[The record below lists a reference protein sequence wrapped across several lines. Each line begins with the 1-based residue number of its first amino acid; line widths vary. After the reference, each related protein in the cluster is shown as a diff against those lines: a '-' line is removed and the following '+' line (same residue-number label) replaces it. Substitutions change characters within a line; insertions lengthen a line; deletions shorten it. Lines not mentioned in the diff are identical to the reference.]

1 MCGYR
6 VTRIVAEDTLKL
18 CTFMAVLPGAVL
30 LFFGLDLTVSSWQAR
45 QQSFLM
51 DWLPVTLGGS
61 GFAFI
66 VIGGIGAVGAWGS
79 LITPTAFYAGANS
92 ILLIFEGLLSCA
104 WFFKRDVL
112 DDAAAED
119 DSKRLQGLLDW
130 ADNHVIVF
138 YCLAGIF
145 LGFQVLGVL
154 IALLYSGCVSAPGK
168 GQSSSSSSSGAAAA
182 DPEALRAGGIT
193 LLPPNNSTL
202 VFSAAPANGSGT
214 VWAPA
219 QPGDGDNV
227 HAPLLQDV
235 EQGNGD
241 NRSSGRHS

>member
-1 MCGYR
+1 
-6 VTRIVAEDTLKL
+6 
-18 CTFMAVLPGAVL
+18 MAILPGAVL

-66 VIGGIGAVGAWGS
+66 IVGGVGAVGAWGS
-79 LITPTAFYAGANS
+79 LITPTAFYAGANTV
-92 ILLIFEGLLSCA
+92 LLIFESLISCA

-145 LGFQVLGVL
+145 LGFQVLGVI
-154 IALLYSGCVSAPGK
+154 IALLYSGCVSLPGK
-168 GQSSSSSSSGAAAA
+168 GQPSSSSSVPNSTM
-182 DPEALRAGGIT
+182 DPEAMRAGGIT

-202 VFSAAPANGSGT
+202 VFSAAPANGAGAT
-214 VWAPA
+214 VFA
-219 QPGDGDNV
+219 QPGEGDSA
-227 HAPLLQDV
+227 HSPLLQDV
-235 EQGNGD
+235 EQGNGS
-241 NRSSGRHS
+241 NRNSGRHS